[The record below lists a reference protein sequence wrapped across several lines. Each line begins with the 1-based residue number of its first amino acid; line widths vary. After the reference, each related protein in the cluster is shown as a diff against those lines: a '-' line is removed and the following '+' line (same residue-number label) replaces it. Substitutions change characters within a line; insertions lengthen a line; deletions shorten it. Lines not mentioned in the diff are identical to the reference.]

1 MMNILLADD
10 HALFRQGLCMII
22 ETIFPTCYT
31 IQCSC
36 WEEVHQTISFHSFDL
51 ILLDIFMPKIHNLG
65 EELDRLIQRNPNT
78 PICIISASSEIEHIQ
93 TAFQHGAKGYICKT
107 TEPSEMMNALLEIS
121 QGNTYFPPQ
130 LQPFLNKTIPALTLR
145 QQEILKLMA
154 NGKSNKLIA
163 RQLHLSEST
172 VKRHI
177 YNICQTLNTHN
188 RVEAIEIARQQG
200 LLSDTSKEIYG
211 SH

>member
-10 HALFRQGLCMII
+10 HALFRQGLWMII
-22 ETIFPTCYT
+22 EEIFPTCSLY
-31 IQCSC
+31 QCES
-36 WEEVHQTISFHSFDL
+36 WEDIPQNISFDL
-51 ILLDIFMPKIHNLG
+51 MLLDIFMPRKHTWEEKLAQLAQHNS
-65 EELDRLIQRNPNT
+65 NT
-78 PICIISASSEIEHIQ
+78 SICIISASSEIEHIQ
-93 TAFQHGAKGYICKT
+93 TAFQLGAKGYICKT

-121 QGNTYFPPQ
+121 QGNIYFPPQ
-130 LQPFLNKTIPALTLR
+130 LQPSFNTLTLR

-154 NGKSNKLIA
+154 NGKCNKLIA

-177 YNICQTLNTHN
+177 YNICQILNTHN
-188 RVEAIEIARQQG
+188 RVEAIEAARQQG

-211 SH
+211 AH